1 MPRFFTPHDR
11 FHLHAMAGS
20 LMLLHSVV
28 SGYYVFTQAGLLYI
42 RDATFIEAFVF
53 PTLVY
58 GFLAL
63 SSFQFKVPSAISGS
77 AIKSDLTSGTR
88 RFMLR
93 HTAVGWTIVRCCT
106 WYPQPLKSL
115 DVLFALVFVST
126 LWRYPVQKTSDNWV
140 DVLNSTW
147 FLDCM
152 VFYLALALILS
163 GELDTLVALRY
174 GPVDGLYTT
183 LILAQDSTAIFA
195 FLSTLARKGKI
206 SSDTKVR
213 LQVLVLW
220 YTMIP
225 TFATVYFHPT
235 LLTTDLLYISTLN
248 YRPMYLIPWLMLSL
262 IHI

>member
-152 VFYLALALILS
+152 VFYLALALIPVSYTHLRAH
-163 GELDTLVALRY
+163 ETVLDLVCRLLLEKKKKKIRKK
-174 GPVDGLYTT
+174 
-183 LILAQDSTAIFA
+183 ILE
-195 FLSTLARKGKI
+195 KI
-206 SSDTKVR
+206 KYVTK
-213 LQVLVLW
+213 
-220 YTMIP
+220 
-225 TFATVYFHPT
+225 
-235 LLTTDLLYISTLN
+235 
-248 YRPMYLIPWLMLSL
+248 
-262 IHI
+262 